1 MEANSAWGETGR
13 HRAGEGGGK
22 WGLNFVNHKS
32 YPERK
37 RTTKGGMKFHSEI

>member
-1 MEANSAWGETGR
+1 MGR
-13 HRAGEGGGK
+13 NRQTPCRGGGGGK